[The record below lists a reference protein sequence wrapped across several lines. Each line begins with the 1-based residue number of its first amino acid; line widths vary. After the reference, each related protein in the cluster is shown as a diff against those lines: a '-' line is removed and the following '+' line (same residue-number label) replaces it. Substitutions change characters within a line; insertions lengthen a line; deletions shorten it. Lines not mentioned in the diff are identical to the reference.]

1 MAMLPFKSSHQPRT
15 FHLAGR
21 RALVI
26 TTSQRTLDTLDP
38 DTGVVLKRGK
48 PTGVYAAEMTEP
60 YYVFLD
66 SGLRV
71 DLASTEGGAIPIEA
85 QSLWWPVR
93 TRYDRRFLKDDVA
106 RDKARHSLSIADVD
120 VRDYDILF
128 MAGGWGAAYD
138 LMQSPALNE
147 RISQAYAAGK
157 VLGSVCHG
165 ALGFIGAVK
174 PDGSPLVEGVRLT
187 GVTNRQLKALGVTHT
202 PKHPETELRKA
213 GASYEWSHHR
223 ITDLFANHITVDED
237 HGIVSAQNQKGGAEA
252 AEQALAL
259 LTSKINKGNGIC

>member
-1 MAMLPFKSSHQPRT
+1 MAILPFKSSHQP
-15 FHLAGR
+15 LAFDLEGR

-38 DTGVVLKRGK
+38 DTGAVLKRGK

-60 YYVFLD
+60 YYVFQD
-66 SGLRV
+66 SGLQV
-71 DLASTEGGAIPIEA
+71 DLASIQGGAIPIEA
-85 QSLWWPVR
+85 QSLWLPVR
-93 TRYDRRFLKDDVA
+93 TRYDSRFLKDEVA
-106 RDKARHSLSIADVD
+106 RRKAEHSLSIADVD

-202 PKHPETELRKA
+202 PKHPETELRNA
-213 GASYEWSHHR
+213 GACYEWSHHR
-223 ITDLFANHITVDED
+223 ITDLFANHITVDGD

-252 AEQALAL
+252 AERALAML
-259 LTSKINKGNGIC
+259 AQRTNG